1 MTCLCR
7 CQCNRLTHLA
17 MFKHKLLISIFW
29 FTFGISL
36 NADSASLADAVE
48 KGETFQIQALLSKD
62 IDVNEPQIDG
72 MTALHWAAEQDNT
85 ELSKLLIDRGANATA
100 PNRYGV
106 TPLYL
111 ACVNGN
117 GDIVQQLLEAGADP
131 NTKIVGN
138 ETALMTASRT
148 GKLGAVEVLLKAGAD
163 FDAREREGQ
172 TAIMWAAAEGHV
184 DVVRKLIEVGA
195 DYQTP
200 LKFGFTPFYFAIR
213 EGHAEIVRLFLEL
226 GEDANGAMNF
236 EKTYNKGVMNG
247 TSPLIL
253 AVENGH
259 YDLAVELLEAGAD
272 PNDQRTGYSALH
284 ALTWI
289 RKPDIGESA
298 NGAPPPHGSGRRNS
312 EQFIRELVTFGADVN
327 AQLTRGR
334 KGGNGRVS
342 NIGATPFFMASD
354 RADLSYMKLLL
365 ELGADPFIPN
375 EDGCTSLMV
384 AAGIG
389 STAPEEEAGS
399 VTECLEAVKFLF
411 SLGTELNTVDAN
423 GETAMHG
430 AAYKNAP
437 GVVRY
442 LHEQGAKIEIWNSKN
457 KNNRTPLL
465 IAEGFRP
472 GNFKPSFATVDAIKE
487 VMILQGVQP
496 PTGPKPKHTNYN
508 MVKPPVAPK
517 PVTAKQE
524 I

>member
-1 MTCLCR
+1 MTFLCH
-7 CQCNRLTHLA
+7 CQCKRFTHLA
-17 MFKHKLLISIFW
+17 MFKHKLLISFLGV
-29 FTFGISL
+29 TFGIAL
-36 NADSASLADAVE
+36 NADQAPLADAVE

-62 IDVNEPQIDG
+62 VDVNEAQIDG
-72 MTALHWAAEQDNT
+72 MTALHWAAEQDNAA
-85 ELSKLLIDRGANATA
+85 LSKLLIDRGANATA
-100 PNRYGV
+100 QNRYGI

-117 GDIVQQLLEAGADP
+117 GDLVEQLLDAGADP
-131 NTKIVGN
+131 NSKIVGD

-148 GKLGAVEVLLKAGAD
+148 GKLRAVEALLDAGAD
-163 FDAREREGQ
+163 FDAREREDQ

-184 DVVRKLIEVGA
+184 EVVRKLIEVGA

-200 LKFGFTPFYFAIR
+200 LKFGFTPLYFAIR
-213 EGHAEIVRLFLEL
+213 EGHAEVVRLFLEV
-226 GEDANGAMNF
+226 GEDANGTMIV
-236 EKTYNKGVMNG
+236 EKTNNRGVMDG

-259 YDLAVELLEAGAD
+259 YDLAIELLEAGAD
-272 PNDQRTGYSALH
+272 PNDQRTGYSVLH
-284 ALTWI
+284 TLTWI

-312 EQFIRELVTFGADVN
+312 DQFIRELVTFGADVN
-327 AQLTRGR
+327 AQLTKGR

-342 NIGATPFFMASD
+342 NIGATPFFMAAD

-399 VTECLEAVKFLF
+399 ETECVEAVKFLF
-411 SLGTELNTVDAN
+411 SLGADLNTVDAN

-437 GVVRY
+437 AVARY
-442 LHEQGAKIEIWNSKN
+442 LHEKGAKIGIWNSTN
-457 KNNRTPLL
+457 NMNRTPLL
-465 IAEGFRP
+465 IAEGYRP
-472 GNFKPSFATVDAIKE
+472 GNFKPSFSTVDAIKE
-487 VMILQGVQP
+487 IMISQGVEP
-496 PTGPKPKHTNYN
+496 PSGPKPDHTNYK

-517 PVTAKQE
+517 PFTAKQE